1 MTNLPATLST
11 LDRQIGELNERLAPV
26 TDDHVS
32 KAIRSLLAAG
42 LALPSGMDP
51 DKAPDVY
58 GFALSGVSVC
68 GVQKAT
74 AKIIRGEYE
83 INRAFIPTPPEFAA
97 LARKEAS
104 AVRGDL
110 TRLQLSKES
119 LIDARPREK
128 TDPQQMEKIRDLTRR
143 FKQQNPAAERRYA
156 AKVPEQM
163 TPEQEEYWAKI
174 MALPSA
180 SHGGMS

>member
-1 MTNLPATLST
+1 M
-11 LDRQIGELNERLAPV
+11 DRQIGELTDKLAPV
-26 TDDHVS
+26 TEDHVS

-51 DKAPDVY
+51 EKAPDVY

-83 INRAFIPTPPEFAA
+83 INRAFVPTPPEFAA
-97 LARKEAS
+97 LARKES
-104 AVRGDL
+104 LVVRSDL
-110 TRLQLSKES
+110 NRLQLSKES
-119 LIDARPREK
+119 LIDAKPREK
-128 TDPQQMEKIRDLTRR
+128 TDEQQMAKIRELTRR
-143 FKQQNPAAERRYA
+143 FKQQNPSAERRYLA
-156 AKVPEQM
+156 PISEPM

-174 MALPSA
+174 ASLPPAGQS
-180 SHGGMS
+180 SN